1 MNAVL
6 ATVIDNGRFP
16 DARGPG
22 TDPQLSKRIR
32 IVDAA
37 LLCVASRGLRATTV
51 DEVAH
56 AAGLSRATLYRVIP
70 GGRDGIIQA
79 MVETEIARFFSALA
93 VSMGSAADLEGV
105 LVAGMTTSARWLSNS
120 EALAA
125 VLHSEPWVVL
135 RHLSFGEMERALEV
149 AAGFTSPFFARWL
162 DPDQALR
169 AADWSVRIVVSY
181 LLDPGGDVDL
191 TDDDSVR
198 RLVRSYVMP
207 GIEALR
213 GAA

>member
-16 DARGPG
+16 DARGAG
-22 TDPQLSKRIR
+22 TDPQLSKRVR

-120 EALAA
+120 EALAR
-125 VLHSEPWVVL
+125 VLDSEPWVVL

>member
-1 MNAVL
+1 MSAAF
-6 ATVIDNGRFP
+6 ATVIDTGRFP
-16 DARGPG
+16 GTRGDL
-22 TDPQLSKRIR
+22 TDPQLSNRVR

-37 LLCVASRGLRATTV
+37 LSCVASKGLRATTV
-51 DEVAH
+51 DDVAQ
-56 AAGLSRATLYRVIP
+56 AAGLSRATLYRAIP
-70 GGRDGIIQA
+70 GGRDGVIQA
-79 MVETEIARFFSALA
+79 MVETEVARFFSTLA

-120 EALAA
+120 APLAT
-125 VLHSEPWVVL
+125 VLDSEPWVVL

-181 LLDPGGDVDL
+181 LLDPGRDVDL
-191 TDDDSVR
+191 TVDDSVR

-207 GIEALR
+207 GIDALR